1 MTKQQWD
8 ALETVRTATQEAGRK
23 YDTARWAY
31 GTPQQ
36 ARASQMY
43 AQSLALITWAFILL
57 GQASN

>member
-8 ALETVRTATQEAGRK
+8 ALETVRTATQEAGMH

-31 GTPQQ
+31 GTAQQ

-43 AQSLALITWAFILL
+43 AQSLALITWAFTLL